1 MSEADN
7 SVAKAVEAAVAR
19 EPDRSAL
26 VFLGQRYSYRRL
38 WRDASALAGA
48 MAARGI
54 APGDRVMIYAPHC
67 PQWVIA
73 WLAAQ
78 RLGAVAVPVTHFY
91 GAEDLRAIACDSG
104 AVAILC
110 ADTGFGQL
118 DRVLSRTPLR
128 LVMVTS
134 LVDLLPAWKRLLGHA
149 LDRVPTGRTRA
160 GKGIVPLRRLLA
172 EGAAPPEPAPAAGAL
187 CEMLFTG
194 GTTGRPKGVP
204 ISHGLWLTACREQ
217 RRASLAAVPEGAQV
231 VLQGAALY
239 HILGQVVGLGALL
252 FGETVLLLPRGNLD
266 ALLDHVARYRATTL
280 IGTPTFFRSLL
291 EHDRISQYE
300 LSSLRFCFSGGDVLP
315 AETAARWQR
324 LTGRPLLQGYGA
336 TETCGGVALCAADD
350 SAPPGAAGR
359 ICAHQRVRV
368 VDPETL
374 APLPPGEGGE
384 LLVSSDQ
391 MVREYWNQPE
401 ETAKAFIELEGRR
414 WYRTGDVVRIN
425 ADGWMFFLDRSV
437 DLIKHKGWRVA
448 ASRVDRA
455 LQEHPAVIASC
466 TVGVPDPEAGERIKS
481 FVVARSD
488 VAGVN
493 AAELIRWC
501 KDRLAP
507 YEVPQYVE
515 FRDMLPKSKV
525 GKTLRRELR
534 DEERRKRG

>member
-1 MSEADN
+1 MFEVDT
-7 SVAKAVEAAVAR
+7 SVANAIGAAAAR
-19 EPDRSAL
+19 APDRPAMI
-26 VFLGQRYSYRRL
+26 FLGQRYRYRRV
-38 WRDASALAGA
+38 WRDAGALAGA
-48 MAARGI
+48 MASRGI
-54 APGDRVMIYAPHC
+54 AAGDRVMIYAPHC

-91 GAEDLRAIACDSG
+91 GAEDLRTIACDSG
-104 AVAILC
+104 AAAILC

-118 DRVLSRTPLR
+118 DRVLARTPLR

-134 LVDLLPAWKRLLGHA
+134 LVDLLPVWKRMVGHA

-172 EGAAPPEPAPAAGAL
+172 EEATLPDAPASTGTL
-187 CEMLFTG
+187 CEMLYTG

-204 ISHGLWLTACREQ
+204 ISHGLWLTACLEQ
-217 RRASLAAVPEGAQV
+217 RRASLAVVPPGMQV
-231 VLQGAALY
+231 VLQGAPLY
-239 HILGQVVGLGALL
+239 HILGQVFGLGALL
-252 FGETVLLLPRGNLD
+252 GGETVLLLPRGNLD

-280 IGTPTFFRSLL
+280 IGTPSFFRSLL
-291 EHDRISQYE
+291 EHDRISQYD

-315 AETAARWQR
+315 AETAARWER

-336 TETCGGVALCAADD
+336 TETCGGVALCAADQP
-350 SAPPGAAGR
+350 APAGAAGR

-368 VDPETL
+368 VDPDTL

-384 LLVSSDQ
+384 LWVSSDQ

-401 ETAKAFIELEGRR
+401 ETAKAFIEIEGRR
-414 WYRTGDVVRIN
+414 WYRTGDVVRVD
-425 ADGWMFFLDRSV
+425 AAGWMFFLDRSV
-437 DLIKHKGWRVA
+437 DIIKHKGWRVA

-455 LQEHPAVIASC
+455 LQEHPAVVASC
-466 TVGVPDPEAGERIKS
+466 TVGVPDPEEGERIKS
-481 FVVARSD
+481 FVVARGD

-507 YEVPQYVE
+507 YEIPQYVE